1 MINFKEL
8 EKIVGVATNDPR
20 RIAHKEGHERA
31 PYDVI
36 ELTDDMINIIDYLR
50 VMQDNMKLT
59 HPPFSDKYGIWFSYN
74 NRLYRV
80 VKINDHISIAY
91 NEWLKK
97 DDYYSFDDFLYDYF
111 VGGYYYLDLDTETV
125 KSLWDN
131 KEYVITEGDKTL

>member
-20 RIAHKEGHERA
+20 RIAHKEGHGRA

-74 NRLYRV
+74 DKLYKV
-80 VKINDHISIAY
+80 VLVDDHISIAY
-91 NEWLKK
+91 NKWLEK
-97 DDYYSFDDFLYDYF
+97 DDDYSFDDFLDDYF
-111 VGGYYYLDLDTETV
+111 IGGYYYLDLDTETV

>member
-31 PYDVI
+31 PYYVI

-50 VMQDNMKLT
+50 VMQDNMKLN

-74 NRLYRV
+74 DKLYKV
-80 VKINDHISIAY
+80 VLVDDHISIAY
-91 NEWLKK
+91 NKWLEK
-97 DDYYSFDDFLYDYF
+97 DDDYSFDDFLDDYF
-111 VGGYYYLDLDTETV
+111 IGGYYYLDLDTKTV

-131 KEYVITEGDKTL
+131 KEYRVVEYTGK

>member
-50 VMQDNMKLT
+50 VRQDNMKLN
-59 HPPFSDKYGIWFSYN
+59 HPPFSDEYGIWFSYN

-80 VKINDHISIAY
+80 VRINNHISIAY
-91 NEWLKK
+91 NEWLEK
-97 DDYYSFDDFLYDYF
+97 DDNYSFDDFLDDYF

-131 KEYVITEGDKTL
+131 KEYRVVEYTGK

>member
-20 RIAHKEGHERA
+20 RIAHREDYERL

-50 VMQDNMKLT
+50 VMQDNMKLN

-97 DDYYSFDDFLYDYF
+97 DDDYSFDDFLYDYF
-111 VGGYYYLDLDTETV
+111 VGGYYYLDLDTKTV

-131 KEYVITEGDKTL
+131 KEYRVVEYTGK

>member
-1 MINFKEL
+1 MINFNEL
-8 EKIVGVATNDPR
+8 EKIVSVATNNPR

-131 KEYVITEGDKTL
+131 KEYRVVEYTGK

>member
-8 EKIVGVATNDPR
+8 EKIVGVATNDSR

-111 VGGYYYLDLDTETV
+111 VGGYYYLDLDTKTV

-131 KEYVITEGDKTL
+131 KEYRVVEYTGK

>member
-8 EKIVGVATNDPR
+8 EKIVSVATNEPR
-20 RIAHKEGHERA
+20 RIAHKKGYERS

-50 VMQDNMKLT
+50 VMQDNMKLN

-74 NRLYRV
+74 DKLYKV
-80 VKINDHISIAY
+80 VLVDDHISIAY
-91 NEWLKK
+91 NKWLEK
-97 DDYYSFDDFLYDYF
+97 DDDYSFDDFLDDYF
-111 VGGYYYLDLDTETV
+111 IGGYYYLDLDTETV

-131 KEYVITEGDKTL
+131 KEYRVVEYTGK

>member
-20 RIAHKEGHERA
+20 RIAHEEGHERA
-31 PYDVI
+31 PYNVI

-111 VGGYYYLDLDTETV
+111 VGGYYYLDLDTMTV
-125 KSLWDN
+125 KSIWDN
-131 KEYVITEGDKTL
+131 KEYIVKENV